1 MRPILADPNH
11 GPRLRIV
18 GDTIRVLA
26 TMRDTD
32 GQFEA
37 FETTGP
43 RNSGPLPHAHPWSE
57 SYFIAEG
64 EVDVIVGE
72 ETMRATPGAFINIPA
87 GTIHGYRIVSPFAR
101 FTVITTPE
109 GASDFFHELDAE
121 TEGSVADMDK
131 IMAVAT
137 KHGLTVPPPR

>member
-1 MRPILADPNH
+1 MVQVRVEIDP
-11 GPRLRIV
+11 GTASPRH
-18 GDTIRVLA
+18 T
-26 TMRDTD
+26 
-32 GQFEA
+32 
-37 FETTGP
+37 
-43 RNSGPLPHAHPWSE
+43 HP
-57 SYFIAEG
+57 
-64 EVDVIVGE
+64 GE
-72 ETMRATPGAFINIPA
+72 EIRHVLERSLECDVEGRPTVTLKPGDVLFIPA
-87 GTIHGYRIVSPFAR
+87 GTIHGYRIATPFAR

>member
-1 MRPILADPNH
+1 MRPILATSDH
-11 GPRLRIV
+11 GPKLRIV

-26 TMRDTD
+26 TLDDT
-32 GQFEA
+32 GGKFEA

-43 RNSGPLPHAHPWSE
+43 RGSGPPPHAHPWSE

-64 EVDVIVGE
+64 EVDVIVGD
-72 ETMRATPGAFINIPA
+72 ETMRATPGSFINIPA
-87 GTIHGYRIVSPFAR
+87 GTIHGYRIASQSAR
-101 FTVITTPE
+101 FTVITTAA

-121 TEGSVADMDK
+121 TQGSVADMEK

>member
-1 MRPILADPNH
+1 MRPILADSHH
-11 GPRLRIV
+11 GPKLRIV

-26 TMRDTD
+26 TTSDT
-32 GQFEA
+32 GGRFEA

-43 RNSGPLPHAHPWSE
+43 GDSGPPPHAHPWSE

-87 GTIHGYRIVSPFAR
+87 GTVHGYRIATPFAR
-101 FTVITTPE
+101 FTVITTPA

>member
-1 MRPILADPNH
+1 MRPILATSDH

-26 TMRDTD
+26 TSSDT
-32 GQFEA
+32 GGRFEA
-37 FETTGP
+37 FEATGP
-43 RNSGPLPHAHPWSE
+43 RDSGPPPHAHPWSE

-64 EVDVIVGE
+64 EVDVIVGD

-87 GTIHGYRIVSPFAR
+87 GTFHGYRIATPFAR

-121 TEGSVADMDK
+121 TEGSVADMEK
-131 IMAVAT
+131 IMAVAM